1 MLKPIFS
8 NTDFIYI
15 ERQLIQDCD
24 TFRYIKSCVRACV
37 YYWFNLLFFV
47 NFLGDEREL
56 LNVILFRQIHTL
68 QELPGIVVFRG
79 HVYGIEYM
87 LRMPKISVGVYD
99 LPINRL
105 HHTFWHMLYGLKS

>member
-1 MLKPIFS
+1 MNDNSFKIVTL
-8 NTDFIYI
+8 
-15 ERQLIQDCD
+15 LD
-24 TFRYIKSCVRACV
+24 TYNLVSV
-37 YYWFNLLFFV
+37 YVFTIDLTYYFFL

-56 LNVILFRQIHTL
+56 LNAIVFRQIHTL

-87 LRMPKISVGVYD
+87 FRMITISVDVYD

-105 HHTFWHMLYGLKS
+105 HHTF

>member
-37 YYWFNLLFFV
+37 YY
-47 NFLGDEREL
+47 
-56 LNVILFRQIHTL
+56 
-68 QELPGIVVFRG
+68 
-79 HVYGIEYM
+79 
-87 LRMPKISVGVYD
+87 
-99 LPINRL
+99 
-105 HHTFWHMLYGLKS
+105 

>member
-1 MLKPIFS
+1 MVTLL
-8 NTDFIYI
+8 NTCNLVSVHVFTID
-15 ERQLIQDCD
+15 L
-24 TFRYIKSCVRACV
+24 T
-37 YYWFNLLFFV
+37 YYFFL

-68 QELPGIVVFRG
+68 QDLRGILVFRG

-87 LRMPKISVGVYD
+87 FRMVTVSVDVYN

-105 HHTFWHMLYGLKS
+105 HHTF